1 MKKGLSQDQI
11 QPFIIEKSLFP
22 NLFAQTPS
30 SRYATLRE
38 PSFPYGDGLLLVV
51 LIKEHHKTENSK
63 RIPQRGKSAERM
75 RAKKASPPGKRTRNE
90 RNAVE

>member
-1 MKKGLSQDQI
+1 MKKGLSQDKI

-38 PSFPYGDGLLLVV
+38 PSFPYGDGFAA
-51 LIKEHHKTENSK
+51 
-63 RIPQRGKSAERM
+63 RIRFVDFSLMGYFLS
-75 RAKKASPPGKRTRNE
+75 SPSCD
-90 RNAVE
+90 AL